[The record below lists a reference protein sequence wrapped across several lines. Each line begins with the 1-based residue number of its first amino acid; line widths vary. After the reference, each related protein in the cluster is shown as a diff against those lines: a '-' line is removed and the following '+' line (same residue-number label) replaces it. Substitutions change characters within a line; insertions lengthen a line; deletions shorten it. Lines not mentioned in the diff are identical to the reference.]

1 MHCWK
6 VYPSHVFVLCFD
18 ACNSDFISEFKPK
31 YVIAVSYQV
40 VFKFAWRYS
49 LYFLTDSPHMWITC
63 TLNFVFL
70 WNSVTLNLMLI
81 LFLLQ
86 YRPFQW
92 VCFPFN
98 FILFSELIGFYHLVH
113 FCWMNFSCTNVKVP
127 LKKSMVKVEVL
138 SFFSFYLGFFLG
150 RKDHRRVQYIRIFFP
165 CLISMWWWGGCYAV
179 YHNLKLFQEKSLR
192 WLLESVYTAHLVV
205 MEWTVTLKNSLNNS
219 HVWGRLILQRE
230 QYI

>member
-1 MHCWK
+1 MWEWGEFDK
-6 VYPSHVFVLCFD
+6 SGGLCTVEKCILPMYLSC
-18 ACNSDFISEFKPK
+18 ALMRATVISYEFKPK

-49 LYFLTDSPHMWITC
+49 SYFLTDSPHMWSTC

-70 WNSVTLNLMLI
+70 WNNSVTLNLMLI

-113 FCWMNFSCTNVKVP
+113 FCWMNCSCTNVKVP

-138 SFFSFYLGFFLG
+138 SFFFFLFGLLSGKERPQKSAKYIRGFFPLLDKHVVVG
-150 RKDHRRVQYIRIFFP
+150 GVLRCISQPKAIPRKIFKMVTWICVHCP
-165 CLISMWWWGGCYAV
+165 PGGYGVNCYF
-179 YHNLKLFQEKSLR
+179 KE
-192 WLLESVYTAHLVV
+192 
-205 MEWTVTLKNSLNNS
+205 
-219 HVWGRLILQRE
+219 
-230 QYI
+230 